1 MINVFLFIESPL
13 VIVKIALVIVT
24 LLVALQVWWQNEM
37 NELPSVFEYYT
48 SRNDLADTVQS
59 LNTQLKTVVF
69 QSENGTNKTLYLC
82 KRDFPIDTS
91 EITYQR
97 LDWDTCNNST
107 KLFEHINIGDYFLV
121 TEAQKQS
128 YFKTTIQAIEKSN
141 LKRVSIL
148 QGKSYSRS
156 GTTQNY
162 NAYLYQRTF

>member
-1 MINVFLFIESPL
+1 
-13 VIVKIALVIVT
+13 
-24 LLVALQVWWQNEM
+24 M

-48 SRNDLADTVQS
+48 SRNDLAHTVQS

-107 KLFEHINIGDYFLV
+107 KLLEHFNIGDYFLV

-128 YFKTTIQAIEKSN
+128 YFKTTIQAIEN
-141 LKRVSIL
+141 QILNEFLVL
-148 QGKSYSRS
+148 QGKVTVGI